1 MKIKKVVV
9 GPISTNCYIVFDEKT
24 KKGVIID
31 PGGDADKIIKDAQGI
46 DVVYILNTHGHFDHI
61 AANNKLQKYFQAK
74 VVISEKDAPMLV
86 NAQKNYSLVIN
97 TELVKSSKADLLVH
111 EGQSL
116 EVGNLK
122 FKVIAMPGHSPGSI
136 GFLIKNHLFSGDV
149 LFKSGF
155 GITFSEKDHNTLMK
169 SIKEKIFTLPDE
181 TVVHPGHNLETT
193 VKEEKNNQL

>member
-97 TELVKSSKADLLVH
+97 TELVKSSKADLLVY